1 MQQELGQGLLFGEAY
16 GRVTVAVEGVPPGL
30 RAVTIPVRRDGQ
42 EHLPRNRRGRLRV
55 HEVDLVPTAP
65 VPLFDP
71 PAGMTDADLLWVLGA
86 HRREWPSIVRRF
98 GPTATQI
105 TADLARCGAVVP
117 RHEVDELLSLG
128 APLRWRLSQS
138 WSQQALE
145 RSAELRG
152 DREPQRAR
160 AILLALMEPV
170 DQLAGERE
178 LLARV
183 APEAGLVVPNASRT
197 GTRAWSVYDAA
208 VRTAATWWGL
218 RTQGE
223 TEISLKQL
231 AATALNDSK
240 GWTTQQQAAFANL
253 IGTEFE
259 DAVREE
265 DTDLRVK
272 GPLSWRIGDVA
283 ADARIAQ
290 PWVGVPSQGLRL
302 VGEAVCD
309 ARGVLVIENSDT
321 FGQVCRRLPELTSRW
336 LCVWGSGYARD
347 QLVALLDWL
356 APRPIA
362 AWCDLDADG
371 IAIVDNLARR
381 LGTPVHAVAMDA
393 AHWHQ
398 GPYRKRDTP
407 EKDKARDRKLAAEL
421 AERVAPDLRDLALA
435 ISHSGESREQET
447 MYTDALPQLPA
458 LLEPLLHE
466 ATTGARVSL

>member
-1 MQQELGQGLLFGEAY
+1 
-16 GRVTVAVEGVPPGL
+16 
-30 RAVTIPVRRDGQ
+30 
-42 EHLPRNRRGRLRV
+42 
-55 HEVDLVPTAP
+55 
-65 VPLFDP
+65 
-71 PAGMTDADLLWVLGA
+71 MTDTDLLWVLGA
-86 HRREWPSIVRRF
+86 GRREWPSIVRRF
-98 GPTATQI
+98 GSEAAQVA
-105 TADLARCGAVVP
+105 ADLTRCGAVVP

-128 APLRWRLSQS
+128 VPLRWRLSES
-138 WSQQALE
+138 WAQQASE

-160 AILLALMEPV
+160 ATLLALMEPV
-170 DQLAGERE
+170 EQLTGERE
-178 LLARV
+178 LLTRV
-183 APEAGLVVPNASRT
+183 VPEAGLVVPNASRT

-208 VRTAATWWGL
+208 VRTAATWWDL

-240 GWTTQQQAAFANL
+240 GWTPQQQAAFANL

-381 LGTPVHAVAMDA
+381 LGTPVHAVAM
-393 AHWHQ
+393 
-398 GPYRKRDTP
+398 
-407 EKDKARDRKLAAEL
+407 
-421 AERVAPDLRDLALA
+421 
-435 ISHSGESREQET
+435 
-447 MYTDALPQLPA
+447 
-458 LLEPLLHE
+458 
-466 ATTGARVSL
+466 